1 MLERIFPIKYQQY
14 KTKQLN
20 IKARHEDI
28 IIILQQDI
36 YNKASKPHE
45 PMLAKIIPVAKAKL
59 LTHPFPQHKAKLPI
73 PKNNLI
79 IRFFLRAKRSAP
91 NLILIVKIF
100 LSKINHNR
108 SRIL

>member
-1 MLERIFPIKYQQY
+1 MLERIFPIEYQQY

-20 IKARHEDI
+20 IKGRHEDI
-28 IIILQQDI
+28 IIIFQQDVH
-36 YNKASKPHE
+36 NKANRPDES
-45 PMLAKIIPVAKAKL
+45 MLAKIIPVAKAKL

-79 IRFFLRAKRSAP
+79 IRFFRITKRSAP
-91 NLILIVKIF
+91 HLILTVKIF